1 MIESSGYSRPAVSD
15 DLAAIAHIHL
25 AAFPGFFLS
34 QLGHRFLCVMY
45 NAFLSSSFSVFM
57 VYVGVDG
64 QLKGFAVGALQQGNQ
79 DRRLAWRFLPQFV
92 WAVLPALLRR
102 PGLVVNRLAARFFE
116 VGESPDFPQDAVVL
130 RSIGVLPSAR
140 GGDASVSLL
149 TAFEVAAKNRSATR
163 VCLTTDAENN
173 ERAQKFYQRQG
184 YEVTAQFRQDS
195 HRSMWMMTKCL

>member
-1 MIESSGYSRPAVSD
+1 MIENSGYSRPAVAD
-15 DLAAIAHIHL
+15 DIVAIAHIHL

-45 NAFLSSSFSVFM
+45 KAFLSSPFSVFI

-79 DRRLAWRFLPQFV
+79 DRRLAWSFLPQFA

-102 PGLVVNRLAARFFE
+102 PSVVVKRLMARFFE
-116 VGESPDFPQDAVVL
+116 VGESPNFPADAVVL

-149 TAFEVAAKNRSATR
+149 NAFEATSKARDATR
-163 VCLTTDAENN
+163 VCLTTDGENN
-173 ERAQKFYQRQG
+173 ERAQRFYERQG
-184 YEVTAQFRQDS
+184 YVVTGKFRQDH
-195 HRSMWMMTKCL
+195 HRSMWMMSKFL